1 MLLQSATPTIPS
13 VLEGVKIFPCV
24 KGWKDPYSGTRGW
37 YDATND
43 LEQITSWAQQ
53 HPGCNWGIATGLSG
67 YLVFDID
74 PDGMDWW
81 HNLLAER
88 ADIRRVV
95 DRTFQVRTPRGGYHI
110 YFRGEGPST
119 SSRIVHGVDT
129 RGGIWRDGRLVSGG
143 YVVMPGSHTVEGIHP
158 KTGKKQVE
166 GDYTP
171 INYLPVQPLPPE
183 LLALIPER
191 ASGTVHGLEKS
202 PEKDQPRNLQWAVS
216 LLEGYVSSGRVSVMG
231 QGGNDLAFRVAASIL
246 DKAISPGTC
255 YELLMEHWNPHC
267 SPPWD
272 DWELERI
279 VRNAAEYADDAATGA
294 KGFQANED
302 VFAKFAGQ
310 AEEPA
315 KPVERKHR
323 VQWIHEYAA
332 SVQDPSWLLPGFI
345 PAQGTGIMYG
355 KRGTYKSFI
364 ALDMAATLAHGIA
377 GQWGAAPVQH
387 DVLFL
392 AGEMPNGTARLR
404 YPAWAE
410 WRERNPTEG
419 RLAILP
425 GVPQLHNREAWEGIK
440 LDMDALQMRP
450 SLVIVDTLSRLMT
463 GLDENTAKDAVMTIS
478 FMEDLARYYECFVLA
493 VHHEGKDA
501 SREARGS
508 SVLIDNP
515 DMAIQLKKQGNGVE
529 MRIKKQKDIDIPE
542 DPYMLQV
549 KPVGTSIVLERTEN
563 LVEAPVS
570 GPSKIDWLEKDYIMS
585 ILVGGKRNTDMLAH
599 DISLLNGVAV
609 DTVRSKLRKA
619 NHLKVFRSGDV
630 WEIPTL
636 EYDL

>member
-1 MLLQSATPTIPS
+1 MLLQSATAILPS
-13 VLEGVKIFPCV
+13 ELDGCKVFPCV
-24 KGWKDPYSGTRGW
+24 PEGKEPYPGTRGW

-43 LEQITSWAQQ
+43 NEQLARWF
-53 HPGCNWGIATGLSG
+53 HERPGCNWAVSTGLSG
-67 YLVFDID
+67 LFVID
-74 PDGMDWW
+74 VDPAGLPWW
-81 HNLLAER
+81 SALLAENES
-88 ADIRRVV
+88 IRRIV
-95 DRTFQVRTPRGGYHI
+95 DATMQVRTPRGGLHI
-110 YFRGEGPST
+110 YFRGEGPNT
-119 SSRIVHGVDT
+119 AGRIAEGIDT

-143 YVVMPGSHTVEGIHP
+143 YVLLPGSKTAKGAYEVIHHAS
-158 KTGKKQVE
+158 V
-166 GDYTP
+166 
-171 INYLPVQPLPPE
+171 VPLPDE
-183 LLALIPER
+183 IRALIPER

-231 QGGNDLAFRVAASIL
+231 QGGNDLAFRVTASIL

-302 VFAKFAGQ
+302 VFAKFTGQ

-332 SVQDPSWLLPGFI
+332 SVQDPSWLLPGFV

-450 SLVIVDTLSRLMT
+450 SLVIIDTLSRLMT

-563 LVEAPVS
+563 LAEAPVS

-585 ILVGGKRNTDMLAH
+585 ILVGGKRSTDMLAH